1 MEKEQSEC
9 RSAVGG
15 RGMLCDWSEALG
27 SHLSSLVAI
36 NLHKLEYFCHLVKIM
51 EQVITAKLKLH
62 LSLLAE
68 ICFAGRVVSLSGCLE
83 LYFADRF

>member
-1 MEKEQSEC
+1 
-9 RSAVGG
+9 
-15 RGMLCDWSEALG
+15 
-27 SHLSSLVAI
+27 
-36 NLHKLEYFCHLVKIM
+36 M

-83 LYFADRF
+83 LYFADPAFENGKTSSGAKLQKLVYQDLRSRFRLPAQMACNVP

>member
-1 MEKEQSEC
+1 
-9 RSAVGG
+9 
-15 RGMLCDWSEALG
+15 
-27 SHLSSLVAI
+27 
-36 NLHKLEYFCHLVKIM
+36 M

-83 LYFADRF
+83 LYGADRF